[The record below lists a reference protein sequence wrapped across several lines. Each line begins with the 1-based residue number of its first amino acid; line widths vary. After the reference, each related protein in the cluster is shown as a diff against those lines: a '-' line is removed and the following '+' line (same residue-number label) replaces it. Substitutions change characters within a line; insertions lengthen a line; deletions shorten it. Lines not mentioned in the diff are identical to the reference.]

1 MTLVTEVRA
10 AATALGAEPLVARAA
25 QLARTAKGRGA
36 EQDPWHPL
44 TTREFEVARK
54 IAEGLTNAEL
64 ADELAISPKTASS
77 HVEHIL
83 AKLGVSRRAEIAA
96 WVSIV
101 RSDGRAPGGPVA
113 IGQRMQTGDEH

>member
-1 MTLVTEVRA
+1 MLRI
-10 AATALGAEPLVARAA
+10 
-25 QLARTAKGRGA
+25 AKGRGA
-36 EQDPWHPL
+36 EQEPWHPL

-64 ADELAISPKTASS
+64 ADELSISPKTASS

-96 WVSIV
+96 WATSV
-101 RSDGRAPGGPVA
+101 APKGSPERGA
-113 IGQRMQTGDEH
+113 ATAARR

>member
-1 MTLVTEVRA
+1 MRS
-10 AATALGAEPLVARAA
+10 ALPPRPIGLRPLLARAD

-36 EQDPWHPL
+36 EQEPWHPL

-64 ADELAISPKTASS
+64 ADELSISPRTASS

-96 WVSIV
+96 WASTI
-101 RSDGRAPGGPVA
+101 
-113 IGQRMQTGDEH
+113 TGTSSPAAAGDALRR